1 VTGGQPA
8 GTKEHFV
15 SEERSMKSQ
24 ILKTNTRNTPR
35 IIFLSEVAEEKAQ
48 NGPTSAE
55 IRQRAFE
62 IHLERG
68 GVHGSELDD
77 WLQAERELRE
87 KYNKNNDGETKKK

>member
-1 VTGGQPA
+1 VAKQNPLGGE
-8 GTKEHFV
+8 KIV
-15 SEERSMKSQ
+15 RSQ
-24 ILKTNTRNTPR
+24 DLKTNTQNTPR
-35 IIFLSEVAEEKAQ
+35 IIFLSEVAEGKGQ

-68 GVHGSELDD
+68 GVHGRELDD
-77 WLQAERELRE
+77 WLQAERELQE